1 MASYP
6 ASVAAMDKFKA
17 RRTDTIPLKTFTYR
31 ETPVTEIKRPP
42 RAYPS
47 PSKSTPKVATCKA
60 SSSDE
65 AQMENVHPGSPSCDV
80 DLLPRHLASRET
92 RSNPDYLR
100 MMASEL
106 EMIRARKLIAPLKP
120 RGHLPRR
127 RDAFRHTKSSL
138 CVSIEM
144 PSEEEDHPLNNLF
157 VGSWSSVSSTDSFL
171 STTSSDYLTAD
182 ETFD

>member
-31 ETPVTEIKRPP
+31 ETPVTEIKRP
-42 RAYPS
+42 RTYPS
-47 PSKSTPKVATCKA
+47 PSRPSPKVATCKP

-65 AQMENVHPGSPSCDV
+65 TQMEDVHPSSPSSDV

-127 RDAFRHTKSSL
+127 RDAFRHSKSAL
-138 CVSIEM
+138 RVSIEM

-171 STTSSDYLTAD
+171 STTSSDYLTAY
-182 ETFD
+182 ENFD

>member
-31 ETPVTEIKRPP
+31 ETPVTEIKRP
-42 RAYPS
+42 RTYPS
-47 PSKSTPKVATCKA
+47 PSKSSPKVSTSKS

-65 AQMENVHPGSPSCDV
+65 AQMENVHPSPSDV

-92 RSNPDYLR
+92 RSNSDYLR

-120 RGHLPRR
+120 RGFLPRR
-127 RDAFRHTKSSL
+127 RDAFRHSKSAL

-171 STTSSDYLTAD
+171 STTSSDYLTAN